1 MKRRLFAV
9 QIKFYADSFCSNK
22 NLKQYA
28 RRILYK
34 FAVMTRLDPLP
45 SLDFDN
51 DVIWSLYNKF

>member
-34 FAVMTRLDPLP
+34 FAGMTRLDPLP
-45 SLDFDN
+45 SLDFDK
-51 DVIWSLYNKF
+51 DTEWRSYSKF